1 MEIKELNNK
10 PVAPILKE
18 EKQWMIVCQ
27 LQKKYPNITVKKQ
40 IWDSPSSYMKKFV
53 NKFDNPKVAN
63 QLRDIQLYF
72 AGDVQ
77 LKSQD
82 LKGLLEVFDR
92 KSNPSENE
100 IIDIVDYIW
109 RNGITN
115 LSFSETREMKR
126 SETFRLLN
134 LSDEELLPMI
144 NAERLKE
151 GLGEI

>member
-1 MEIKELNNK
+1 
-10 PVAPILKE
+10 
-18 EKQWMIVCQ
+18 
-27 LQKKYPNITVKKQ
+27 
-40 IWDSPSSYMKKFV
+40 MKKFA
-53 NKFDNPKVAN
+53 NEFDNPKVAN